1 MRTTFLAFVAAF
13 LMFVGALWLTGCAH
27 QPTTTPVYHGEQVV
41 ITVHP
46 WTQATPERVQIV
58 AKTPDPAR
66 YVFVGRVKGVAPAG
80 ELTDAAKQAEV
91 DLKTKA
97 AKLGADVVKIDL
109 LRPPPDVAPTGKKL
123 VLLAGR
129 AYRRLGE

>member
-66 YVFVGRVKGVAPAG
+66 YVFVGRVKMRCDRVAGRHFEPNCHETGARRVAPG
-80 ELTDAAKQAEV
+80 
-91 DLKTKA
+91 
-97 AKLGADVVKIDL
+97 
-109 LRPPPDVAPTGKKL
+109 
-123 VLLAGR
+123 
-129 AYRRLGE
+129 